1 MLELGGTHWTG
12 KESLVGTALV
22 TNDNDMVLILGNF
35 NATVGRDSLDWEGIL
50 GRHGVGSCNDN
61 GRFLLDFCTE
71 CPLAI
76 TNTIFQQKSRL
87 KTAWTHRQSMQWHLL
102 VYMLVRQQDL
112 KDIFHTCVMTS
123 VECSTDHRLVCCKL
137 KLRF

>member
-35 NATVGRDSLDWEGIL
+35 NARVGRDSLDWEGIL

-61 GRFLLDFCTE
+61 YMVLILGNFNARVGRDS
-71 CPLAI
+71 LAWEGI
-76 TNTIFQQKSRL
+76 LGRHGVGN
-87 KTAWTHRQSMQWHLL
+87 
-102 VYMLVRQQDL
+102 
-112 KDIFHTCVMTS
+112 
-123 VECSTDHRLVCCKL
+123 
-137 KLRF
+137 